1 MAAFCAPK
9 FTCSVETRAQREM
22 MCEAGGALMVEA
34 VVTTIGKGKATGFIN
49 LKWFSEWE
57 PILPETT
64 GRAGPSRQLSLR
76 CADVHPVTCDAEWT
90 APSASQL
97 VAKALDHGVHAHGF
111 DPGWYT
117 RERITAI
124 SRSARGAQADLP
136 PDLPPDSP
144 SDIDKTTGQQTR
156 DLQVDEAAAMLCV
169 SPDTLRAWEQ
179 RFGYPHSVPG
189 GAGERRYAQRE
200 VIALRESLKAGLS
213 IAAAIDKARRV
224 GTDS

>member
-1 MAAFCAPK
+1 
-9 FTCSVETRAQREM
+9 
-22 MCEAGGALMVEA
+22 MVRA

-49 LKWFSEWE
+49 LKWFSESE
-57 PILPETT
+57 PILPENTA
-64 GRAGPSRQLSLR
+64 RAGASRQLSLR

-97 VAKALDHGVHAHGF
+97 VAKALDHGVHAHGV

-124 SRSARGAQADLP
+124 SRAARGTQADLP
-136 PDLPPDSP
+136 PDLP
-144 SDIDKTTGQQTR
+144 SDADKTTGQQTR
-156 DLQVDEAAAMLCV
+156 DVQVDEAAAMLCV

-179 RFGYPHSVPG
+179 RFGYPQSVPG
-189 GAGERRYAQRE
+189 GAGERRYAQRD
-200 VIALRESLKAGLS
+200 VIALRDSLKAGLS
-213 IAAAIDKARRV
+213 IPAAIDKARRV

>member
-1 MAAFCAPK
+1 M
-9 FTCSVETRAQREM
+9 
-22 MCEAGGALMVEA
+22 
-34 VVTTIGKGKATGFIN
+34 GFIN
-49 LKWFSEWE
+49 IKWLSESE

-64 GRAGPSRQLSLR
+64 GRAGASRQLSLR

-124 SRSARGAQADLP
+124 SRAARGTQADA
-136 PDLPPDSP
+136 
-144 SDIDKTTGQQTR
+144 DKTTGQHTR

-200 VIALRESLKAGLS
+200 VIALRDSLRAGLS

>member
-9 FTCSVETRAQREM
+9 FTCSVETGAQREM
-22 MCEAGGALMVEA
+22 MYVAGGAVMVRA
-34 VVTTIGKGKATGFIN
+34 VVTTAGKGKATGFIN
-49 LKWFSEWE
+49 LKWFSESE
-57 PILPETT
+57 AILPETT
-64 GRAGPSRQLSLR
+64 GRAGASRQLSLR

-124 SRSARGAQADLP
+124 SRAARGTQADP
-136 PDLPPDSP
+136 APDPP
-144 SDIDKTTGQQTR
+144 SDPHHTTGQQKR
-156 DLQVDEAAAMLCV
+156 QLQVDDAAAVLRV

-179 RFGYPHSVPG
+179 QFGYPESAPG

-200 VIALRESLKAGLS
+200 VIALRDSLKAGLS

>member
-1 MAAFCAPK
+1 MAALCAPK
-9 FTCSVETRAQREM
+9 FTCPVESRAQPEM
-22 MCEAGGALMVEA
+22 MCVAGGSLMVRA
-34 VVTTIGKGKATGFIN
+34 VVTTTDKGKATGFIN
-49 LKWFSEWE
+49 LKWFSESE
-57 PILPETT
+57 AILPETT
-64 GRAGPSRQLSLR
+64 RQAGASRQLSLR

-124 SRSARGAQADLP
+124 SPAARGTQADRP
-136 PDLPPDSP
+136 PDLP
-144 SDIDKTTGQQTR
+144 SDAHKTTGQQTR

-189 GAGERRYAQRE
+189 GP
-200 VIALRESLKAGLS
+200 ESILS
-213 IAAAIDKARRV
+213 PDRGDRP
-224 GTDS
+224 TR